1 MAQLSRYKLKWR
13 GLWSNY
19 IKTKRSL
26 WQRALESQLGLSKS
40 RLAFGQKFHGHKS
53 GQNMI
58 GVIYSNTQILVIMKN
73 FIP

>member
-1 MAQLSRYKLKWR
+1 MERPLVKLYKNKKKPMAK
-13 GLWSNY
+13 GIGN
-19 IKTKRSL
+19 
-26 WQRALESQLGLSKS
+26 QLGLSKS